1 MSRISQS
8 ILFTALLSICAG
20 AGYAQTADP
29 APSTAP
35 ATQSAAPA
43 ATAPVHRRTPR
54 PAAKPADPDAPPPET
69 EEQKHAREA
78 AAQVV
83 RENNFGVALMNRQQF
98 EQALG
103 KFQRA
108 CILDPNSDVGCL
120 NMGIAF
126 LNMQRFDEARQL
138 LEKSAQRDPRD
149 ARAWFNLGLLEKAN
163 ANLEAAASDFQ
174 KVAAIDPYDADT
186 QYFLGLVYAQQQDY
200 AKAKVAFQKAIQL
213 NPFQVSAEFG
223 LAQAMQRSNDA
234 AHAKEHFE
242 RFQHMTS
249 AKLGKPVSFIYGEQ
263 GKYSLAAVMQPAPE
277 PAPAQVPVT
286 FAAVTAGFPAAT
298 AAQLAAAVPPGKT
311 ATAGPK
317 GRARQSAASTG
328 AEASAQAAESSGEDA
343 SKGALAQLLGG
354 GACVLDYDGDGKPD
368 VFLADGNGKGEAGL
382 YKNVGHGYFENVT
395 RMAHLEIKGRVM
407 GCTIGDFDNDMK
419 PDLAVT
425 VDGRVQ
431 LFHNEGNGTFKDM
444 TEESGIASDP
454 NSDALAMGVTFID
467 YDHDGD
473 VDVYVTRFNNFA
485 VGDPWKP
492 FEFPSDQPA
501 PGNVLWRNNGNKTF
515 TEWTQQT
522 GLAGTAASVGAIASD
537 VNNDRAID
545 FVVTGLGKA
554 PGVFLNQREGAFK
567 SVTPWASE
575 MPGPTVGVAS
585 IDYNKDGWMDFAFT
599 HWGTPGLSLWRNVE
613 GKTFER
619 VNLPDLDWMRGWG
632 VAAVDYDNDGFV
644 DLVAVGEAF
653 NGDGRIVLLRNEGA
667 AGFRDVTAAVGLEKV
682 VLHRPRGIV
691 AFDFD
696 GNGAVGLLITQAG
709 LPPVL
714 LRNNGGDRYN
724 WIRVDLKGEADN
736 RTGIGTKVEIY
747 AGALQQKWEVTGS
760 SGYLGQ
766 GPAQIVAGMGAERGV
781 DVLRLLWP
789 TGVLQDEMEIPAHK
803 NEVVQEIDRRGSSCP
818 IVFAWNGEKYE
829 FLGDM
834 LGPGILG
841 HWVAPDKRNTP
852 DPDEYLKVDGKQ
864 LTAKDGKF
872 EFRMVEPM
880 EELDYLDQARLIA
893 VDHPADVEVYPNERF
908 MSEPP
913 FPKFAVIA
921 SAGARPLAGAW
932 DDKSKSILPQ
942 LAERDKKYV
951 TNFGA
956 DLPYAGFATD
966 AHDRT
971 RSRRMGSVKSAAATD
986 GRLDGLFQR
995 ELDVRGVAGGDDADS
1010 AVRGGAGRFGQV
1022 GERDRRPRV
1031 PRWARAHDGSGPHG
1045 EIAAGHAVHPHQH
1058 ESANLLGSHSRG
1070 QFGCQHA
1077 FQDDGSSAERGE
1089 TWFPRL
1095 SEVCGRQA
1103 GERFE
1108 LRA

>member
-1 MSRISQS
+1 
-8 ILFTALLSICAG
+8 
-20 AGYAQTADP
+20 
-29 APSTAP
+29 
-35 ATQSAAPA
+35 
-43 ATAPVHRRTPR
+43 V
-54 PAAKPADPDAPPPET
+54 
-69 EEQKHAREA
+69 
-78 AAQVV
+78 
-83 RENNFGVALMNRQQF
+83 
-98 EQALG
+98 
-103 KFQRA
+103 
-108 CILDPNSDVGCL
+108 
-120 NMGIAF
+120 
-126 LNMQRFDEARQL
+126 
-138 LEKSAQRDPRD
+138 
-149 ARAWFNLGLLEKAN
+149 
-163 ANLEAAASDFQ
+163 
-174 KVAAIDPYDADT
+174 
-186 QYFLGLVYAQQQDY
+186 
-200 AKAKVAFQKAIQL
+200 
-213 NPFQVSAEFG
+213 
-223 LAQAMQRSNDA
+223 
-234 AHAKEHFE
+234 
-242 RFQHMTS
+242 
-249 AKLGKPVSFIYGEQ
+249 
-263 GKYSLAAVMQPAPE
+263 
-277 PAPAQVPVT
+277 
-286 FAAVTAGFPAAT
+286 
-298 AAQLAAAVPPGKT
+298 
-311 ATAGPK
+311 
-317 GRARQSAASTG
+317 
-328 AEASAQAAESSGEDA
+328 
-343 SKGALAQLLGG
+343 
-354 GACVLDYDGDGKPD
+354 
-368 VFLADGNGKGEAGL
+368 
-382 YKNVGHGYFENVT
+382 
-395 RMAHLEIKGRVM
+395 
-407 GCTIGDFDNDMK
+407 
-419 PDLAVT
+419 DL
-425 VDGRVQ
+425 
-431 LFHNEGNGTFKDM
+431 
-444 TEESGIASDP
+444 
-454 NSDALAMGVTFID
+454 
-467 YDHDGD
+467 
-473 VDVYVTRFNNFA
+473 YVTRFNNFA
-485 VGDPWKP
+485 VGDPWQP
-492 FEFPSDQPA
+492 FQFANDQPA

-522 GLAGTAASVGAIASD
+522 GLAGSAASVGAIASD

-545 FVVTGLGKA
+545 FVVTGLGKT
-554 PGVFLNQREGAFK
+554 PSVFLNQREGTFK
-567 SVTPWASE
+567 TVTPWASE

-585 IDYNKDGWMDFAFT
+585 LDYNKDGWMDFAFT
-599 HWGTPGLSLWRNVE
+599 HWGTPGLSLWRDVD

-667 AGFRDVTAAVGLEKV
+667 AGFRDVTAAVGLDKV

-696 GNGAVGLLITQAG
+696 GNGSVGLLITQAG

-852 DPDEYLKVDGKQ
+852 DPDEYLKVNGAQ

-913 FPKFAVIA
+913 FPKFQVIA

-956 DLPYAGFATD
+956 DLPYAGFAQMHTI
-966 AHDRT
+966 
-971 RSRRMGSVKSAAATD
+971 
-986 GRLDGLFQR
+986 
-995 ELDVRGVAGGDDADS
+995 ELDLGEWDPANPLRLLMDGWIDYFSASSMYAAWQAGMTPIPPYVEAQDDSGKWVNVIDDLGFPAGLERTMVADLTGKLPAGTRYIRITTNLRIYWDRIRVDNSPRDTAFKTTEVPLAGAKLAFRGYPKYVEGKPANDLTYVYEEVSATGPYARQTGNYTRYGDVTDLVKKTDDEY
-1010 AVRGGAGRFGQV
+1010 VIY
-1022 GERDRRPRV
+1022 
-1031 PRWARAHDGSGPHG
+1031 GSGDEVSVTFDATKLPDLPDGWTRDYFFFSDGYAKDMDFYAANGDTVAPLPFHTTATYPYPKG
-1045 EIAAGHAVHPHQH
+1045 TAYPLDAAHLKYMLEYNTRGIAGPPGATY
-1058 ESANLLGSHSRG
+1058 
-1070 QFGCQHA
+1070 QFEYKKR
-1077 FQDDGSSAERGE
+1077 DDDETPAEKPAE
-1089 TWFPRL
+1089 NPA
-1095 SEVCGRQA
+1095 QA
-1103 GERFE
+1103 QPVVPPPDQ
-1108 LRA
+1108 LTD